1 VAFYKAPLKIES
13 FVALSKEILKI
24 TIFSGTFQGATE
36 NLIFFL

>member
-13 FVALSKEILKI
+13 FVALSKATLKM
-24 TIFSGTFQGATE
+24 TIFSGTLQGATK